1 MKISSK
7 KQTININKPFYF
19 LIVDLSK
26 DNAYLQI
33 KVIYPLGIKQYYE
46 RRRNVIC
53 KTARFI
59 ACMVDG
65 KFQLALATVE
75 DYGESMVSFSAL
87 TRRNINKKGYLA
99 AFFKPSEKRTFIMK
113 HALFN
118 SKEKLFNAVK
128 HLPILFLTNSQ
139 NNIFMKQHDNFKNVV
154 KEMKNHINKHTQHE
168 TKFPLT

>member
-1 MKISSK
+1 MKTLSK
-7 KQTININKPFYF
+7 KQINKPFF
-19 LIVDLSK
+19 LLTVELSK

-33 KVIYPLGIKQYYE
+33 KVIYPLGIKLYYGK
-46 RRRNVIC
+46 RNVIC
-53 KTARFI
+53 KTARLI

-65 KFQLALATVE
+65 NFQLALATVE
-75 DYGESMVSFSAL
+75 DYGESMLSFRCL

-99 AFFKPSEKRTFIMK
+99 AFFKPSEKRTFITK
-113 HALFN
+113 QALFN

-154 KEMKNHINKHTQHE
+154 KELQNHINTYTQHE
-168 TKFPLT
+168 TQYPLT

>member
-1 MKISSK
+1 MKTLSK
-7 KQTININKPFYF
+7 KQINKPFF
-19 LIVDLSK
+19 LLTVELSK

-33 KVIYPLGIKQYYE
+33 KVIYPLGIKLYYGK
-46 RRRNVIC
+46 RNVIC
-53 KTARFI
+53 KTARLI

-65 KFQLALATVE
+65 NFQLALATVE
-75 DYGESMVSFSAL
+75 DYGESMVSFRCL

-99 AFFKPSEKRTFIMK
+99 AFFKPSERRTFITK
-113 HALFN
+113 QALFN

-154 KEMKNHINKHTQHE
+154 KEMQNHINEHT
-168 TKFPLT
+168 

>member
-1 MKISSK
+1 MKALSK
-7 KQTININKPFYF
+7 KQINKPFF
-19 LIVDLSK
+19 LLTVELSK

-33 KVIYPLGIKQYYE
+33 KVIYPLGIKLYYGK
-46 RRRNVIC
+46 RNVIC
-53 KTARFI
+53 KTARLI

-65 KFQLALATVE
+65 KFQLALTTVE
-75 DYGESMVSFSAL
+75 DYGESMVSFNSL

-113 HALFN
+113 QALFN

-139 NNIFMKQHDNFKNVV
+139 NNIFMKQHDNFQNVV
-154 KEMKNHINKHTQHE
+154 KEMQNHINEHT
-168 TKFPLT
+168 

>member
-1 MKISSK
+1 MKTLSK

-26 DNAYLQI
+26 NNAYLQV
-33 KVIYPLGIKQYYE
+33 KTIYPLTTEYSCGK
-46 RRRNVIC
+46 RNVIC

-65 KFQLALATVE
+65 NFKLALATVE
-75 DYGESMVSFSAL
+75 DYWESMVSFSYL

-99 AFFKPSEKRTFIMK
+99 AFFKPSEKRTFITK
-113 HALFN
+113 RALFD

-154 KEMKNHINKHTQHE
+154 KEMKNHINEHTQHE
-168 TKFPLT
+168 TQYPLT

>member
-1 MKISSK
+1 MKTLSK
-7 KQTININKPFYF
+7 KQINKPFF
-19 LIVDLSK
+19 LLTVELSK

-33 KVIYPLGIKQYYE
+33 KVIYPLGIKQYCGK
-46 RRRNVIC
+46 RNVIC
-53 KTARFI
+53 KTARLI

-65 KFQLALATVE
+65 NFQLALATVE
-75 DYGESMVSFSAL
+75 DYGESMLSFRCL

-99 AFFKPSEKRTFIMK
+99 AFFKPSEQRTFITK
-113 HALFN
+113 QALFN

-154 KEMKNHINKHTQHE
+154 KEMQNHINEHT
-168 TKFPLT
+168 

>member
-1 MKISSK
+1 MKALSK
-7 KQTININKPFYF
+7 KQINKPFF
-19 LIVDLSK
+19 LLTVELSK

-33 KVIYPLGIKQYYE
+33 KVIYPLEIKQYYGK
-46 RRRNVIC
+46 RNVIC
-53 KTARFI
+53 KTARLI

-65 KFQLALATVE
+65 NFQLALATVE
-75 DYGESMVSFSAL
+75 DYGESMVSFNSL

-99 AFFKPSEKRTFIMK
+99 AFFKPSEKRTFITK
-113 HALFN
+113 QALFN

-154 KEMKNHINKHTQHE
+154 KEMQNHINKHTQHE

>member
-1 MKISSK
+1 MKTLSK
-7 KQTININKPFYF
+7 KQINKPFF
-19 LIVDLSK
+19 LLTVELSK

-33 KVIYPLGIKQYYE
+33 KVIYPLGIKLYYGK
-46 RRRNVIC
+46 RNVIC
-53 KTARFI
+53 KTARLI

-65 KFQLALATVE
+65 NFQLALATVE
-75 DYGESMVSFSAL
+75 DYGGSMLSFRCL

-99 AFFKPSEKRTFIMK
+99 AFFKPSEQRTFITK
-113 HALFN
+113 QALFN

-154 KEMKNHINKHTQHE
+154 KEMQNHINEHT
-168 TKFPLT
+168 

>member
-1 MKISSK
+1 MKALSK
-7 KQTININKPFYF
+7 KQINKPFF
-19 LIVDLSK
+19 LLTVELSK

-33 KVIYPLGIKQYYE
+33 KVIYPLGIKLYYGK
-46 RRRNVIC
+46 RNVIC
-53 KTARFI
+53 KTARLI

-65 KFQLALATVE
+65 NFQLALATVE
-75 DYGESMVSFSAL
+75 DYGESMVSFNCL

-99 AFFKPSEKRTFIMK
+99 AFFKPSEKRTFITK
-113 HALFN
+113 QALFN

-154 KEMKNHINKHTQHE
+154 KEMQNHINKHTQHE

>member
-1 MKISSK
+1 MKTLSK
-7 KQTININKPFYF
+7 KQINKPFYF

-33 KVIYPLGIKQYYE
+33 KVIYPLGIKLYYGK
-46 RRRNVIC
+46 RNVIC
-53 KTARFI
+53 KTARLI

-75 DYGESMVSFSAL
+75 DYGESMVSFRCL

-99 AFFKPSEKRTFIMK
+99 AFFKPSEKRTFITK
-113 HALFN
+113 QALFN

-139 NNIFMKQHDNFKNVV
+139 NNIFMKQHDNFQNVV
-154 KEMKNHINKHTQHE
+154 KEMQNHINEHT
-168 TKFPLT
+168 

>member
-1 MKISSK
+1 MKTLSK
-7 KQTININKPFYF
+7 KQINKPFF
-19 LIVDLSK
+19 LLTVELSK

-33 KVIYPLGIKQYYE
+33 KVIYPLGIKLYYGK
-46 RRRNVIC
+46 RNVIC
-53 KTARFI
+53 KTARLI

-65 KFQLALATVE
+65 NFQLALATVE
-75 DYGESMVSFSAL
+75 DYGESMLSFRCL
-87 TRRNINKKGYLA
+87 TRRNINKKAYLA
-99 AFFKPSEKRTFIMK
+99 PFFKPSEKRTHITK
-113 HALFN
+113 QALFN

-154 KEMKNHINKHTQHE
+154 KEMQNHINKYTQHE

>member
-1 MKISSK
+1 MKTLSK
-7 KQTININKPFYF
+7 KQINKPFF
-19 LIVDLSK
+19 LLTVELSK

-33 KVIYPLGIKQYYE
+33 KVIYPLGIKLYHGK
-46 RRRNVIC
+46 RNVIC
-53 KTARFI
+53 KTARLI

-65 KFQLALATVE
+65 NFQLALATVE
-75 DYGESMVSFSAL
+75 DYGESMLSFNCL

-99 AFFKPSEKRTFIMK
+99 AFFKPSEKRTFITK
-113 HALFN
+113 QALFN

-154 KEMKNHINKHTQHE
+154 KEMQNHINKHTQHE
-168 TKFPLT
+168 SKFPLT

>member
-1 MKISSK
+1 MKTLSK
-7 KQTININKPFYF
+7 KQINKPFF
-19 LIVDLSK
+19 LLTVELSK

-33 KVIYPLGIKQYYE
+33 KVIYPLGIKLYYGK
-46 RRRNVIC
+46 RNVIC
-53 KTARFI
+53 KTARLI

-65 KFQLALATVE
+65 NFQLALATVE
-75 DYGESMVSFSAL
+75 DYGESMLSFRCL

-99 AFFKPSEKRTFIMK
+99 AFFKPSEQRTFITK
-113 HALFN
+113 QALFN

-154 KEMKNHINKHTQHE
+154 KEMQNHINKYTQHE
-168 TKFPLT
+168 TQYPLT

>member
-1 MKISSK
+1 MKTLSK
-7 KQTININKPFYF
+7 KQINKPFF
-19 LIVDLSK
+19 LLTVELSK

-33 KVIYPLGIKQYYE
+33 KVIYPLGIKLYYGK
-46 RRRNVIC
+46 RNVIC

-154 KEMKNHINKHTQHE
+154 KEMQNHINEHT
-168 TKFPLT
+168 

>member
-1 MKISSK
+1 MKTLSK
-7 KQTININKPFYF
+7 KQINKPFF
-19 LIVDLSK
+19 LLTVELSK

-33 KVIYPLGIKQYYE
+33 KVIYPLGIKLYYGK
-46 RRRNVIC
+46 RNVIC
-53 KTARFI
+53 KTARLI

-65 KFQLALATVE
+65 NFQLALATVE
-75 DYGESMVSFSAL
+75 DYGESMLSFRCL

-99 AFFKPSEKRTFIMK
+99 AFFKPSEQRTFITK
-113 HALFN
+113 QALFN

-154 KEMKNHINKHTQHE
+154 KEMQNHINTYTQHE
-168 TKFPLT
+168 TQYPLT

>member
-1 MKISSK
+1 MKTLSK
-7 KQTININKPFYF
+7 KQINKPFF
-19 LIVDLSK
+19 LLTVELSK

-33 KVIYPLGIKQYYE
+33 KVIYPLGIKLYYGK
-46 RRRNVIC
+46 RNVIC
-53 KTARFI
+53 KTARLI

-65 KFQLALATVE
+65 NFQLALATVE
-75 DYGESMVSFSAL
+75 DYGESMVSFKCL

-99 AFFKPSEKRTFIMK
+99 AFFKPSEKRTFITK
-113 HALFN
+113 QALFN

-154 KEMKNHINKHTQHE
+154 KEMQNHINEHT
-168 TKFPLT
+168 

>member
-1 MKISSK
+1 MKTLSK
-7 KQTININKPFYF
+7 KQINKPFF
-19 LIVDLSK
+19 LLTVELSK

-33 KVIYPLGIKQYYE
+33 KVIYPLAIKQYCG
-46 RRRNVIC
+46 RRNVIC

-75 DYGESMVSFSAL
+75 DYGESMVSFRCL

-99 AFFKPSEKRTFIMK
+99 AFFKPSEKRTFITK
-113 HALFN
+113 QALFN

-154 KEMKNHINKHTQHE
+154 KEMQNHINKHTQHE
-168 TKFPLT
+168 SKFPLT

>member
-1 MKISSK
+1 MKTLSK
-7 KQTININKPFYF
+7 KQINKPFF
-19 LIVDLSK
+19 LLTVELSK

-33 KVIYPLGIKQYYE
+33 KVIYPLGIKQYCG
-46 RRRNVIC
+46 RRNVIC

-154 KEMKNHINKHTQHE
+154 KEMQNHINKHTQHE
-168 TKFPLT
+168 SKFPLT

>member
-1 MKISSK
+1 MKTLSK
-7 KQTININKPFYF
+7 KQINKPFF
-19 LIVDLSK
+19 LLTVELSK

-65 KFQLALATVE
+65 NFQLALATVE
-75 DYGESMVSFSAL
+75 DYGESMLSFRCL

-99 AFFKPSEKRTFIMK
+99 AFFKPSEQRTFITK
-113 HALFN
+113 QALFN

-154 KEMKNHINKHTQHE
+154 KEMQNHINEHT
-168 TKFPLT
+168 